1 MKVAIVL
8 AVIAILN
15 FVVIELYA
23 PKTEIDVTDGCTG
36 DDEVVDPSWGYFL
49 LFSVFFMWGALYFG
63 VEDIAKWKT

>member
-8 AVIAILN
+8 AAIAILN

-36 DDEVVDPSWGYFL
+36 DDEIINPGWGYFL
-49 LFSVFFMWGALYFG
+49 LFSYFFMWGALYFG
-63 VEDIAKWKT
+63 VEDVVKWKT